1 MPLLGRFT
9 IQPMQPSRRLFAA
22 VLAVLAV
29 LALSTAPLVGCS
41 STKSS
46 EPPLP
51 DAATLLKE
59 SSETTRKL
67 NSAHLDMKVNGSIPN
82 LPVHTLTG
90 DLTNTPAL
98 AAKGNANITLRGQTV
113 DAEFVVA
120 DTHLF
125 AALTPVTEY
134 DVRFSPGKWSDFG
147 PAGAIFDLP
156 MILDPSSGLANI
168 LANFSDYSAPKA
180 DGWETVNGVQT
191 VRVTGTISAEAI
203 SAIIPD
209 VATPMPG
216 TAWIRQDGNHD
227 LVKLSAGS
235 EGNSIELTLSDWNK
249 PVTVTKPIV

>member
-9 IQPMQPSRRLFAA
+9 IQPMQPSRRLLAAVFA
-22 VLAVLAV
+22 VLAFSA
-29 LALSTAPLVGCS
+29 APLVGRS
-41 STKSS
+41 STKSA

-51 DAATLLKE
+51 DAAMLLTE
-59 SSETTRKL
+59 SSETTRNL

-98 AAKGNANITLRGQTV
+98 AAKGSANMTLDGQTV

-147 PAGAIFDLP
+147 PAADIYDLP
-156 MILDPSSGLANI
+156 VILDPSRGLANI
-168 LANFSDYSAPKA
+168 LANFSDFRDPTA

-191 VRVTGTISAEAI
+191 VRVTGTISAEAL

-209 VATPMPG
+209 VATPVPG

-227 LVKLSAGS
+227 LVKLSAGG
-235 EGNSIELTLSDWNK
+235 EGSSIELTLSDWNK